1 MSRDLFPSV
10 FLVLIAL
17 GSPLTSVRA
26 QESCA
31 GAKGRLTTV
40 EGWVIPGATIRA
52 PNKAT
57 RQVASV
63 NTDSSGEYS
72 LCLAPGT
79 YDILATVLGFKPAKR
94 KSIRVDNSMAI
105 IDFTMKRGKP
115 IIVDEA
121 HP

>member
-1 MSRDLFPSV
+1 MLD
-10 FLVLIAL
+10 
-17 GSPLTSVRA
+17 SPLTPVRA

-31 GAKGRLTTV
+31 GVKGRLTTV

-57 RQVASV
+57 KQSASV
-63 NTDSSGEYS
+63 NTDSFGEYS

-79 YDILATVLGFKPAKR
+79 YDIGATMLGFKPAKR
-94 KSIRVDNSMAI
+94 RSIKVDSSMAI

-115 IIVDEA
+115 IVVDEA